1 MKIILAI
8 GNTQVEDALI
18 TSLPEKCK
26 VVGVAPY
33 REAILTKL
41 EEAPSTEV
49 VLIRDNLKGSLPILS
64 LIHNVRTNYPHCR
77 IILMTKQ
84 REAGD
89 PFLSEVVSFG
99 IWDIIVGSKSSVSL
113 MIDYILKPRTFKDVE
128 RYQIRKMIS
137 EEDETVVKKQPIEET
152 QSEVSEPTGSPSSI
166 ENNQER
172 QVNPPISK
180 QRLKHR
186 GLNFQEHSAQTSVE
200 NFQLDST
207 ESLEDDMVFNLDDV
221 SFNLESSN
229 EVPVAPNKKMF
240 SKHKFSGSSQSQG
253 MELSNST
260 IETPKQTQ
268 SISKP
273 IPVPTPIP
281 TPVPTPMPVPM
292 PTPATESLPNQRVKT
307 KPTSNVNHESLSHS
321 EKTTNTSSFME
332 KVKKPKLFSND
343 DMKGIQKPKK
353 SQIKAFQTEIKNSP
367 IVMSLIG
374 TRGGVGTTQTG
385 LNLAIALANKKN
397 RVLFVELNDSDIPFT
412 YLYQLGNL
420 SNGLETALEIVASPG
435 LQDVSSYVS
444 RIRDLKRSN
453 DKGLANIASKYPDT
467 LDFLAFSQFFD
478 RETATNYH
486 PEALKELLMGLLLS
500 EGYQYIILD
509 VNLRSDKCLI
519 EQALSSSR
527 YIIPIV
533 TQNVLTVGQSIDYLS
548 KIHSN
553 LFDLNQKVYL
563 LINRYNGDLLKER
576 SILKW
581 MNNELPFKIQNVWS
595 IPVNCKAY
603 QLADDKNYPVLI
615 NGAPREIIQAFETL
629 NNYLKTM

>member
-33 REAILTKL
+33 REAVLTKL

-64 LIHNVRTNYPHCR
+64 LIHNIRTNYPHCR

-113 MIDYILKPRTFKDVE
+113 MVDYILKPRTFKDVE

-137 EEDETVVKKQPIEET
+137 EKDEIILKKQPTEEP
-152 QSEVSEPTGSPSSI
+152 QPEVSESTGSPSLI
-166 ENNQER
+166 ENTNEGQT
-172 QVNPPISK
+172 NLSTSN

-186 GLNFQEHSAQTSVE
+186 RLNFQEQPAQTPIE
-200 NFQLDST
+200 NFQLSPT
-207 ESLEDDMVFNLDDV
+207 ESLEDDVVFSLDDA
-221 SFNLESSN
+221 SINLEPSN
-229 EVPVAPNKKMF
+229 ETSTTPNKRMF
-240 SKHKFSGSSQSQG
+240 SKHKFSGGSQSLG
-253 MELSNST
+253 MELPNST
-260 IETPKQTQ
+260 IETAPKQTQ
-268 SISKP
+268 NISEPVP
-273 IPVPTPIP
+273 IPVPVPTPIP
-281 TPVPTPMPVPM
+281 TPVPTPI
-292 PTPATESLPNQRVKT
+292 PTKESSPNQGTTRT
-307 KPTSNVNHESLSHS
+307 TSNFNHESPSHS
-321 EKTTNTSSFME
+321 TKATNGSSFME

-385 LNLAIALANKKN
+385 LNLAITLANKKN

-420 SNGLETALEIVASPG
+420 SNGLEAALEVVASPG

-444 RIRDLKRSN
+444 RIRELKRSN

-509 VNLRSDKCLI
+509 VNLRSDKRLI

-615 NGAPREIIQAFETL
+615 NGAPRDVIQAFETL